1 MNTTHTRIHWIP
13 RSVLTFGYFT
23 VIVICVTVS
32 YVAYIT
38 H

>member
-1 MNTTHTRIHWIP
+1 MLRLSP
-13 RSVLTFGYFT
+13 SVLTLACFVVT
-23 VIVICVTVS
+23 VVCATVS